1 MYKRVFS
8 VVLLLGMVSFGF
20 SQAVGKLSGVVK
32 DKTTGE
38 ALPGVNVVIQE
49 TFLGASTDV
58 DGFFVVLNVP
68 AGTYTVSF
76 SYIGYKPVDVENVRV
91 VADLTKRLDLDL
103 EPTTIELDQAIVVI
117 AERPF
122 FETGATNTVRVLDSQ
137 DIERIPVKGV
147 NTIVSV
153 NAGVVAQDGSGGRTD
168 NATINV
174 RGGRGKETLF
184 LIDGVPYNDL
194 LFGNAIGTIPD
205 AAIEQI
211 SSQLGGFSAKYGSVQ
226 SGVVNITTRSGSSKY
241 SGGLELVSSGFGA
254 NTALVDNYI
263 SNAKFGPS
271 TDQRALTS
279 EEIAA
284 FKNQLD
290 KDIEDNYTG
299 LDEYG
304 YNQITA
310 NLGGP
315 IIPGNS
321 KYTFFTTAEWIRTND
336 ESPRSS
342 GLQIPTRNIDQDFL
356 PDNESSV
363 FRVTAKA
370 DASLSPQM
378 RLIGS
383 FNGSFRDGRVY
394 THTYAKNNSFHNPV
408 ISEDVYS
415 GSLKFTHTVNSTTFW
430 DFTARGKY
438 TYWDRMDGF
447 WKNDLYAYGDKEKN
461 AEVGVY
467 IQADGNR
474 VLPDENQ
481 IFHSFGRVYNEF
493 RKYEIEQMGADLNF
507 TTQVDNHLLEFGG
520 VLDLNT
526 VRFYQLAPLTLAVG
540 YPGAANERE
549 IQYYNSIVS
558 FYGYDMFGNKLDND
572 NMRTVVIDPESGQSD
587 TFEEAGAPTPVIA
600 GAYVQDKIE
609 LLDFIV
615 NLGLRWDFFDPNY
628 KRLKDVYKPLGDD
641 KVLTPDDYEPMP
653 SESYLSPRLGFA
665 FPVSQYTVF
674 HAQYG
679 VFRQPPRLFD
689 LYDSWLNIDDIE
701 VIDGQ
706 GQNNG
711 HLKSESTTS
720 YEFGFKQQFG
730 NTASLDITAYYKN
743 VKGLTNVTTI
753 RTPVGYNNYITTANS
768 DFGTVKGIATSFNLR
783 KIGPFSAKI
792 DYTLALNEGTGSS
805 STSSFTATFRNPN
818 NETPLAIAPLDF
830 DQRHTLTANL
840 DIRAGKGEGPEVFG
854 LKIFEEAGAN
864 FLISYN
870 SGRPYTPTT
879 YYDATSGTTLQGNL
893 TQFVNTAYAEGIFR
907 IDMRIDKAF
916 SIGRVSLVPYLWVQN
931 LLDRENFISV
941 WRSTGQ
947 PDDTAFLN
955 TAEGQD
961 RAARGGEA
969 WVADYKALER
979 DPTNY
984 GIPRLVQ
991 LGLRLKF

>member
-8 VVLLLGMVSFGF
+8 VLLLLGMVSFGF

-91 VADLTKRLDLDL
+91 VADLTKRLDMDL

-122 FETGATNTVRVLDSQ
+122 FETGATNTVRVLDAQ

-205 AAIEQI
+205 AAIEQV

-226 SGVVNITTRSGSSKY
+226 SGVVNITTRSGASKFF
-241 SGGLELVSSGFGA
+241 GGLELVSSGIGTD
-254 NTALVDNYI
+254 NTLMDNYT
-263 SNAKFGPS
+263 SNAKFGP
-271 TDQRALTS
+271 TGEEQPLTP
-279 EEIAA
+279 EQLAA
-284 FKNQLD
+284 FNAQLD
-290 KDIEDNYTG
+290 EDAKDNYNG
-299 LDEYG
+299 LDQYG

-310 NLGGP
+310 HLGGP
-315 IIPGNS
+315 VIPGNN
-321 KYTFFTTAEWIRTND
+321 KYTFFTTAEWIKTND

-356 PDNESSV
+356 PDNESSI

-370 DASLSPQM
+370 DANITQQF

-383 FNGSFRDGRVY
+383 FNGSFRDARVY
-394 THTYAKNNSFHNPV
+394 THTYAKNNSFHNPRV
-408 ISEDVYS
+408 SEDVYS
-415 GSLKFTHTVNSTTFW
+415 GSLKLTHTVNSNTYW

-447 WKNDLYAYGDKEKN
+447 WKDDLYAYGDKEKN
-461 AEVGVY
+461 AEVGVF

-493 RKYEIEQMGADLNF
+493 RKYEIEQMGGDLNF
-507 TTQVDNHLLEFGG
+507 TTQVDNHLLEIGG
-520 VLDLNT
+520 TLDLNK
-526 VRFYQLAPLTLAVG
+526 VRFYQIAPLVLAVG
-540 YPGAANERE
+540 YPTASNERE
-549 IQYYNSIVS
+549 IQYYNSLVS
-558 FYGYDMFGNKLDND
+558 FYGYDMFGDKIESDQ
-572 NMRTVVIDPESGQSD
+572 MRSTVVNPETGETD
-587 TFEEAGAPTPVIA
+587 TFEEAGPPKPIIA
-600 GAYVQDKIE
+600 GAYIQDKIE
-609 LLDFIV
+609 LLDFII
-615 NLGLRWDFFDPNY
+615 NLGARWDYFDPQF
-628 KRLKDVYKPLGDD
+628 KRLKDVYDPLGADKRLSEDD
-641 KVLTPDDYEPMP
+641 FESMP
-653 SESYLSPRLGFA
+653 SESYISPRLGFA
-665 FPVSQYTVF
+665 FPVTQFTVF

-679 VFRQPPRLFD
+679 IFRQPPLLFD
-689 LYDSWLNIDDIE
+689 LYDSWTNLDDIE

-730 NTASLDITAYYKN
+730 NTASLDLTAYYKN
-743 VKGLTNVTTI
+743 IKGLTNVVTI
-753 RTPVGYNNYITTANS
+753 ITPAGNNYITTANT
-768 DFGTVKGIATSFNLR
+768 DFGTVKGIAASFNLR
-783 KIGPFSAKI
+783 KIGPLSAKI

-805 STSSFTATFRNPN
+805 SNSSFTATFRNQN
-818 NETPLAIAPLDF
+818 YEVPLAIAPLDY

-840 DIRAGKGEGPEVFG
+840 DVRAGKGEGPNVFG
-854 LKIFEEAGAN
+854 IKLLENAGAN

-870 SGRPYTPTT
+870 SGRPYTPVE
-879 YYDATSGTTLQGNL
+879 YWDATTGQTLQGNL
-893 TQFVNTAYAEGIFR
+893 TEYVNTAYAEGIFR

-916 SIGRVSLVPYLWVQN
+916 DIGRISLVPYLWVQN
-931 LLDRENFISV
+931 LLDRENFNDV
-941 WRSTGQ
+941 WRSTGK
-947 PDDTAFLN
+947 PDNTGFLN
-955 TAEGQD
+955 TPEGQD
-961 RAARGGEA
+961 RADRGGPN